1 MKSEAINDRGQDAA
15 GPADAGPDYGR
26 ALLPLWQIEPATRF
40 INHGAFGATPR
51 RVAAEQTRWRERMEA
66 NTARFFMSELPVLL
80 RETAAATAPF
90 LGTAPERL
98 AFVENVSAGTSAVL
112 RSLDFAPGDEILTTD
127 HVYNAVRNLL
137 RHVSERTGAVV
148 REAPLPVPVM
158 TAQAVTEAIADGL
171 NERTR
176 LVVIDHVPSA
186 SALEFPV
193 HEIVA
198 LCRRQGV
205 PVLVDGAH
213 APGLIDLA
221 IDAMGADW
229 YVGNCHKWLC
239 APKGAAFLVV
249 ADRPTRAVHPLVI
262 SHAYGQGFAAEFD
275 KVGTRDP
282 SSWLSIPEAIRFHE
296 ELGGA
301 GLRARNRALARELG
315 DTLESG
321 FGLTRAG
328 HPDLQHGLV
337 ALQLPGCLPA
347 TREHAARLHDILYDR
362 HGFEAAITTVR
373 GALHLRLSVHAYNEA
388 ADYDGLGEAVLE
400 AIGALE
406 LGAVT

>member
-1 MKSEAINDRGQDAA
+1 MTTGAARGGDED
-15 GPADAGPDYGR
+15 GADTLPVYGR
-26 ALLPLWQIEPATRF
+26 ALLPLWQIEPGTRF

-51 RVAAEQTRWRERMEA
+51 LVSAEQARWRERMEA
-66 NTARFFMSELPVLL
+66 NTARFFMSELPGLL
-80 RETAAATAPF
+80 RRTAVETAPF

-137 RHVSERTGAVV
+137 RHVAERTGAVL
-148 REAPLPVPVM
+148 REAALPVPV
-158 TAQAVTEAIADGL
+158 TGADAVIDAIRGGL
-171 NERTR
+171 GERTR
-176 LVVIDHVPSA
+176 LVVIDHVTSA

-193 HEIVA
+193 REIVA
-198 LCRRQGV
+198 LCRARGV

-213 APGLIDLA
+213 APGLLDLA
-221 IDAMGADW
+221 IDQIGADW

-239 APKGAAFLVV
+239 APKGAAFIAV
-249 ADRPTRAVHPLVI
+249 AERPTQPIHPLVI

-296 ELGGA
+296 SLGGPK
-301 GLRARNRALARELG
+301 LRARNRALARQLG
-315 DTLESG
+315 DGLESG
-321 FGLTRAG
+321 FGLERAG
-328 HPDLQHGLV
+328 RPELQHALV
-337 ALQLPGCLPA
+337 AFQLPGDVPA
-347 TREHAARLHDILYDR
+347 TREHAVRLRDILYDR

-373 GALHLRLSVHAYNEA
+373 GALNLRISVHAYNEA

-400 AIGALE
+400 AIGSPGLA
-406 LGAVT
+406 AVA

>member
-1 MKSEAINDRGQDAA
+1 MKSEAVSHRDQDAA
-15 GPADAGPDYGR
+15 DPVDATLDYGR
-26 ALLPLWQIEPATRF
+26 ALLPLWQIEPGTRF

-51 RVAAEQTRWRERMEA
+51 RVCAEQARWRERMEA
-66 NTARFFMSELPVLL
+66 NTARFFMSELPNLL
-80 RETAAATAPF
+80 RQTAQATAPF
-90 LGTAPERL
+90 LGTAPDRL

-137 RHVSERTGAVV
+137 RHVCERSGAIV
-148 REAPLPVPVM
+148 REAPLPVPVL
-158 TAQAVTEAIADGL
+158 AAEAVLEAISAGL
-171 NERTR
+171 NQRTR

-193 HEIVA
+193 REIVA

-221 IDAMGADW
+221 IDEIGADW

-239 APKGAAFLVV
+239 APKGAAFLAV
-249 ADRPTRAVHPLVI
+249 ADRPTQPIHPLAI
-262 SHAYGQGFAAEFD
+262 SHAYGQGFTAEFD

-296 ELGGA
+296 ELGGPR
-301 GLRARNRALARELG
+301 LRARNRALARRLG

-321 FGLTRAG
+321 SGLARVG
-328 HPDLQHGLV
+328 HPELQHALV
-337 ALQLPGCLPA
+337 ALQLPAHLPA
-347 TREHAARLHDILYDR
+347 TREHATRLHDILYDR
-362 HGFEAAITTVR
+362 HGFEAAITSLR
-373 GALHLRLSVHAYNEA
+373 GRLNLRLSVHAYNES

-400 AIGALE
+400 AIAAPEFGA
-406 LGAVT
+406 AA